1 MHTGDNMNIY
11 FCRWIGTGSESD
23 PYRTTI
29 YDHLAAASLNASG
42 SYDLRRAPNAADGW
56 CVVWLP
62 IVSEAGHAAIIA
74 DPLCHYID
82 PLAADGVGAL
92 NFYDVMDS
100 PVVLALLQQRG
111 VDVSS
116 VSSTSTVVDVLRLA
130 FPGMS

>member
-62 IVSEAGHAAIIA
+62 IVSEAEHEAIIA
-74 DPLCHYID
+74 DPMCVYIQRD
-82 PLAADGVGAL
+82 VLPPAIPDRLSDITDLAGLSSALIDRGVSVRGIGIDTPTLAA
-92 NFYDVMDS
+92 
-100 PVVLALLQQRG
+100 LL
-111 VDVSS
+111 V
-116 VSSTSTVVDVLRLA
+116 A
-130 FPGMS
+130 FPEMS